1 MNTKKYVKTK
11 TKVKKIKQ
19 EKKKHLSKKNTKVK
33 KKKRATH
40 HYINTPPHNLKHLKG
55 GTHLPGSYFGTPNDV
70 YSTNPNTGLEPHAYG
85 ETVAV
90 SYGVP
95 NGNSTGPNLHV
106 FPNSSGAQTGGCGS
120 CGVQVGMM
128 AGGNSCGAHP
138 VPTKGMKGGYR
149 K

>member
-1 MNTKKYVKTK
+1 MKLCSSKNKTK
-11 TKVKKIKQ
+11 PKPKKGK
-19 EKKKHLSKKNTKVK
+19 
-33 KKKRATH
+33 TH
-40 HYINTPPHNLKHLKG
+40 HYINTPPHHLKHLKG
-55 GTHLPGSYFGTPNDV
+55 GAHLPGSYFGTPNDV

-120 CGVQVGMM
+120 CGAPQVGMM
-128 AGGNSCGAHP
+128 TGGNSCGAHA